1 MQELDNDTAD
11 PFTEHQGGDAPRAL
25 CYGVIGVSVA
35 DYKCD
40 RCLKR

>member
-25 CYGVIGVSVA
+25 SYGVIGVVA
-35 DYKCD
+35 DYKFD